1 MFLCGLVGSGVATAV
16 ARVAAMA
23 RVWFMTWEL
32 LHAVVKEEKKYVLI
46 FKIEDIFFPVKGA
59 KYLALQEMQDARKV
73 HLGVLLT

>member
-1 MFLCGLVGSGVATAV
+1 
-16 ARVAAMA
+16 
-23 RVWFMTWEL
+23 MTWEL